1 MYTCVV
7 PIFILLMFWGRTLFQ
22 LWSSSSVWREG
33 RERRRR
39 RFRRFALFG
48 NGSNRWTE
56 HRQRFFRDGFFIFS
70 LLRIS
75 YFLLWLLN
83 RCHAM
88 PCRSAWLPWIVIG
101 QYIETIRL
109 TTTTM
114 LLYISYYYRRSVP
127 SCMVICNIKY
137 CIRST
142 HRPILENKNN
152 CKFLETCWSLRVW
165 HRFTVAWI

>member
-1 MYTCVV
+1 MCCADFY
-7 PIFILLMFWGRTLFQ
+7 
-22 LWSSSSVWREG
+22 SSHVLGTNTFPALEQQQRVEG
-33 RERRRR
+33 GERERRRR

-56 HRQRFFRDGFFIFS
+56 HRQRFFKDGFFIFS

-75 YFLLWLLN
+75 YFLLLLLN

-88 PCRSAWLPWIVIG
+88 PCHSAWLPWIVIG

-114 LLYISYYYRRSVP
+114 LLCISYYYRSLP

-142 HRPILENKNN
+142 HRPI
-152 CKFLETCWSLRVW
+152 
-165 HRFTVAWI
+165 